1 MEYKLFISAAG
12 RGTRVAGLNAINK
25 SLLPINYEAV
35 ISKIIDS
42 YPKFGQE
49 YQLLMEPVINN

>member
-1 MEYKLFISAAG
+1 MKYKLFISAAG
-12 RGTRVAGLNAINK
+12 RGTRVAGLTSINK

-42 YPKFGQE
+42 YPKK
-49 YQLLMEPVINN
+49 